1 MVIAM
6 NDGRVG
12 TLEQLRRFLDGT
24 LDVQFASAS
33 DAASRYGLIARVV
46 RRFG

>member
-1 MVIAM
+1 MVIDM

-12 TLEQLRRFLDGT
+12 TLEQLRRLLGGT
-24 LDVQFASAS
+24 LDVDFAPAS